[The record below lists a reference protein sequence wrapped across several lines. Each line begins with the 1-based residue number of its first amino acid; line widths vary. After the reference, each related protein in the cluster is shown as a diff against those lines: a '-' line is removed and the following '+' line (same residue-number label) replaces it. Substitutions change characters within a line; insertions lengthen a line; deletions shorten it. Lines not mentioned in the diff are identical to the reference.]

1 MEKKAVSGLET
12 LVSIMIFLVVIQTF
26 LEDWTIA
33 GQYAAE
39 VRTAASLAG
48 VVFDLFFTIE
58 FLARLAVA
66 ARQGRV
72 RDYFTRERGWID
84 LLASVPL
91 LLLSSGP
98 RAFAWIFGSTTSLEL
113 GSLLNLLK
121 VIKTIRI
128 ARILRFLRIAK
139 VFRSIKYAE
148 SPMAQRHV
156 ATVTSTSIAVLVG
169 FLMLS
174 STVAAFVE
182 LPGLDAGFAARPALV
197 MKTLEGEGAS
207 RASLEAAARTLGASD
222 PALLAVR
229 HNGEALF
236 SRYDEATYASAFGSG
251 DYAYTHS
258 EIAGG
263 GLLEVF
269 YDLRP
274 YNAQMGRDSIV
285 YLLLVIGLVL
295 AYVLIY
301 SPHFAMTVTDPIHVM
316 NQGMAEPGYNLTV
329 KIPERY
335 ADDDVFALA
344 RQYNEVFLPM
354 KDLSGAG
361 SRESVLTMESAD
373 LDDLLAAASGD
384 KASG

>member
-1 MEKKAVSGLET
+1 MKKKAVSGLET

-33 GQYAAE
+33 GQYPAQ

-58 FLARLAVA
+58 FLARLALAV
-66 ARQGRV
+66 RQGRV

-98 RAFAWIFGSTTSLEL
+98 RAFAWILGSTTSLEL
-113 GSLLNLLK
+113 GSLLSLLK

-128 ARILRFLRIAK
+128 ARILRLLRIAK
-139 VFRSIKYAE
+139 IFRSIKYAE

-174 STVAAFVE
+174 STVATFVE

-197 MKTLEGEGAS
+197 MKTLEGEGTD
-207 RASLEAAARTLGASD
+207 RASLEAAVRTLVASD

-229 HNGEALF
+229 HDGEALF
-236 SRYDEATYASAFGSG
+236 SRYDEATSASAFGAG
-251 DYAYTHS
+251 DYTYARSGT
-258 EIAGG
+258 AGG

-274 YNAQMGRDSIV
+274 YNAQMGRESIV
-285 YLLLVIGLVL
+285 YLLLVIALVL

-316 NQGMAEPGYNLTV
+316 NRGMADKGYNLTV

-335 ADDDVFALA
+335 AEDDVFTLA
-344 RQYNEVFLPM
+344 RQYNEVYLPM
-354 KDLSGAG
+354 KDLSGTG
-361 SRESVLTMESAD
+361 SQESVLTMESAD

-384 KASG
+384 EESG